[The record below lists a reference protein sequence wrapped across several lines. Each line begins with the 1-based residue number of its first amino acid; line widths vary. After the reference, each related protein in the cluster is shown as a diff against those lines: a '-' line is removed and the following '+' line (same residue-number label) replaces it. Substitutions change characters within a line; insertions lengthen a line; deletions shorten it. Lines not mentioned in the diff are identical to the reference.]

1 MSARKQTSP
10 CVWDRTDEGPARRYP
25 FRGAALRQMLA
36 PYIRPAGM
44 NLTLIRITVRLGMP
58 CAIVAVGAVG
68 LFIVIRH
75 FVRMG

>member
-1 MSARKQTSP
+1 
-10 CVWDRTDEGPARRYP
+10 
-25 FRGAALRQMLA
+25 MLA